1 MDSAT
6 VVDLRAS
13 RRSCHQCLLRRL
25 CLTAGIGADAID
37 SLDRVMRRRKPI
49 NRNAY
54 VFRAGSA
61 LARIYVAREGS
72 FKTVVNSENGE
83 QQIIG
88 FHLPGEIIGLDALGS
103 GIHRCDA
110 IALETACVCEVAL
123 DDLHAIAAHVPGLQ
137 RQLLRVI
144 GHSMGRD
151 QDHLEMMSRR
161 QAGDRVL
168 LFLQRLAE
176 RFAALGG
183 DNGTFHLPM
192 TREDI
197 ASYLGLVIETVSRS
211 FTRLQEDGFIAV
223 RGREVRLLARSAVA
237 TPPHAAR
244 AH

>member
-1 MDSAT
+1 MDSVT

-13 RRSCHQCLLRRL
+13 WRSCHECLLRQL
-25 CLTAGIGADAID
+25 CLTAGADASTIN
-37 SLDRVMRRRKPI
+37 SLDRVVRRRRPI
-49 NRNAY
+49 ARNAH

-61 LARIYVAREGS
+61 LTRIYVAREGC
-72 FKTVVNSENGE
+72 FKTVVSSEYGE

-88 FHLPGEIIGLDALGS
+88 FHLPGEIMGLDALGS

-110 IALETACVCEVAL
+110 IALETAWVCEVAL
-123 DDLHAIAAHVPGLQ
+123 EDLHAAAAHAPGLQ

-151 QDHLEMMSRR
+151 QDHLEIMSRR

-168 LFLQRLAE
+168 LFLQHLAE
-176 RFAALGG
+176 RFAAQGG
-183 DNGTFHLPM
+183 DSGTFQLPM

-197 ASYLGLVIETVSRS
+197 GSYLGLVIETVSRS
-211 FTRLQEDGFIAV
+211 FTRLQEDGLIAV
-223 RGREVRLLARSAVA
+223 RGREIRLLARPSIT
-237 TPPHAAR
+237 TPPHTAR